1 MVREEEAAAAA
12 PSAAASA
19 VERRVLGAHGK
30 VPDDAAAG
38 RLLRSDEH
46 S

>member
-30 VPDDAAAG
+30 VLGYAAG
-38 RLLRSDEH
+38 QLLRSDEH